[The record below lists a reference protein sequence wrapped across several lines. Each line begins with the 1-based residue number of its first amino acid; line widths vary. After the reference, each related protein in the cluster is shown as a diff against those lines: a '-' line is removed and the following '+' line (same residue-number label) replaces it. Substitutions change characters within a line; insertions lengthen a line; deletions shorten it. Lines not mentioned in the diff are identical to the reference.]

1 MPAKSGTAALLS
13 WCQRN
18 TEGFK
23 DGKISLFK
31 KVFLRSFISL
41 FFFFY
46 IVNVTNFHTSWRD
59 GLAFCALIAR
69 FRPDQLDFSKRD
81 KSKMVENLTV
91 AFTTAEKL
99 GIPALLDVEGKK
111 YITQSHE
118 YIQHITFLHTHR
130 LC

>member
-1 MPAKSGTAALLS
+1 MVKTS
-13 WCQRN
+13 
-18 TEGFK
+18 
-23 DGKISLFK
+23 IH
-31 KVFLRSFISL
+31 SFIFDYHAHTHI
-41 FFFFY
+41 FF

-99 GIPALLDVEGKK
+99 GIPALLDVEGKQK
-111 YITQSHE
+111 ERSAITTLLIRQIHMF
-118 YIQHITFLHTHR
+118 YR